1 MGSRLAVA
9 VLTASLGLATVA
21 WADRTTRRDARN
33 DIEGAPSGE
42 GFDFARAVAYHAERK
57 LVHKFVS
64 HYPDFARGA
73 FVRVLIDTRG
83 GSRPEFI
90 VEYIPERRKAAVYR
104 YRDHDRVGSVTKTNP
119 DAKTVRFT
127 FRASAIRSPS
137 SYRWWAR
144 IEGPSG
150 STLDRVPN
158 RGSVK
163 HELRSD

>member
-21 WADRTTRRDARN
+21 WADRTSRRDARN

-83 GSRPEFI
+83 RSTPEFI
-90 VEYIPERRKAAVYR
+90 VEYIPEDRKAAVYR
-104 YRDHDRVGSVTKTNP
+104 YRDHDRVGRATKTNP
-119 DAKTVRFT
+119 DSKTVRFS
-127 FRASAIRSPS
+127 FRASAIGSPS

-144 IEGPSG
+144 IEGRG
-150 STLDRVPN
+150 ENTLDRIPD
-158 RGSVK
+158 RGSIE

>member
-83 GSRPEFI
+83 GRTPEFI
-90 VEYIPERRKAAVYR
+90 VEYIPEDPKAAVYR
-104 YRDHDRVGSVTKTNP
+104 YRDHDRVGRATKTNP
-119 DAKTVRFT
+119 DSKTVRFS
-127 FRASAIRSPS
+127 FRASAIGSPS
-137 SYRWWAR
+137 SYRWWGR
-144 IEGPSG
+144 IEGRG
-150 STLDRVPN
+150 DNTLDRIPD

-163 HELRSD
+163 HELRTD